1 MKAALFIAAGLSAMV
16 AGVASGAAPDTD
28 AKQKDD
34 STRVICRNIHE
45 VGSRLASHR
54 ICMTSAQ
61 WAEQRRLQR
70 MDTERTQSQQS
81 VRSGQ

>member
-1 MKAALFIAAGLSAMV
+1 MKKLVAIAALATIAAAAGAV
-16 AGVASGAAPDTD
+16 AQEPAQPKGTPEPD
-28 AKQKDD
+28 
-34 STRVICRNIHE
+34 RVICRNIAE
-45 VGSRLASHR
+45 IGSRIASHR
-54 ICMTSAQ
+54 VCMTAAQ